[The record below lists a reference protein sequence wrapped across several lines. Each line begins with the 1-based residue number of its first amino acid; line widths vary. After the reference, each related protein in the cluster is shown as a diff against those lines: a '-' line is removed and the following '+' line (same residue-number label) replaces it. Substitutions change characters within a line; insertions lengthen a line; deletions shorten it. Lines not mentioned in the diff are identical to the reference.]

1 MHLQP
6 VFVGTPF
13 YHHSLNP
20 LSKNL
25 FEHGLCL
32 PSGSNL
38 SNNDMDKIIKILRL
52 EINSNN

>member
-6 VFVGTPF
+6 VFSGTPF
-13 YHHSLNP
+13 YHYSSNP

-38 SNNDMDKIIKILRL
+38 ANNDMDKIINILRM
-52 EINSNN
+52 EINSTN